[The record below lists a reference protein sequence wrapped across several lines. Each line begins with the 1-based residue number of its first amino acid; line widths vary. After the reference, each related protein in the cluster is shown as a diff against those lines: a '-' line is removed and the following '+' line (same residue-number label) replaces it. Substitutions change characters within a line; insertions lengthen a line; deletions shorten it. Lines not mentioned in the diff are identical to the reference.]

1 MAQTNITV
9 FEKDLDQESLEYY
22 LSKNIIAVDCEMMGL
37 NITRDRLC
45 LVQIGDEKQKIA
57 LVKIKQDQTEA
68 PNLKKLLESQNII
81 TLFHFAR
88 TDLAFLKYYLS
99 IEVNNVFC
107 TKVAS
112 KLARTYTDKHS
123 LKELTREIIGKDL
136 KKDQQSSDWG
146 NDKLNPEQIKY
157 AANDVLHLIEIY
169 RKLETM
175 LKREGKFELAKQC
188 SNFINTFAELD
199 TLGYRELFEH

>member
-1 MAQTNITV
+1 MVQTNITV

-22 LSKNIIAVDCEMMGL
+22 LNKNIIAVDCEMMGL

-45 LVQIGDEKQKIA
+45 LVQVGDEKQKIA
-57 LVKIKQDQTEA
+57 LIKIKQEQTEA

-88 TDLAFLKYYLS
+88 TDLAFLKHYLS

-107 TKVAS
+107 TKIAS

-146 NDKLNPEQIKY
+146 NDQLTQEQIKY
-157 AANDVLHLIEIY
+157 AANDVFHLIEIY
-169 RKLETM
+169 RSLETM
-175 LKREGKFELAKQC
+175 LKRESKFELAKQC

-199 TLGYRELFEH
+199 TLGYKELFEH